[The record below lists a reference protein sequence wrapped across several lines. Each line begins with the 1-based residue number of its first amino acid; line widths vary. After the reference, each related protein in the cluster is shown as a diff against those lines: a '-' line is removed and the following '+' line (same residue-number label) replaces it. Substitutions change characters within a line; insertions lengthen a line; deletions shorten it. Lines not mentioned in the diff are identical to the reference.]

1 MTSSY
6 SLSFLADLLN
16 RIPDFKLLCCTP
28 TIFIDSFIFYF
39 LFIFSFGCV
48 LQLVELVLE
57 NGPHVLGIP
66 MELKKELLLNLHEAS
81 TTMDPPEDWEGPA
94 PDQLLLQLASAW
106 EIELQQFD
114 K

>member
-16 RIPDFKLLCCTP
+16 RIPDFKLLCCTS
-28 TIFIDSFIFYF
+28 TIFIDSFISFFFPLAVYF
-39 LFIFSFGCV
+39 
-48 LQLVELVLE
+48 QLVELVLE